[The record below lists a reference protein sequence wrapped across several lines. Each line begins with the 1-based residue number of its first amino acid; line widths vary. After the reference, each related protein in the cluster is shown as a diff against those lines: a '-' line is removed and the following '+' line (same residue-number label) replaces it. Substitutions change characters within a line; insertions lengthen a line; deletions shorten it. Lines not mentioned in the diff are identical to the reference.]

1 MGDGRLIVRSE
12 QMESTIVY
20 FSATV
25 SFIFLCVGVI
35 VGWTINEKVH
45 EYMYG
50 KLAQD
55 DEDNIHPEMLDEEG
69 YLINEELL
77 SVRFIEREEE
87 YDED

>member
-1 MGDGRLIVRSE
+1 MGKGRLIVRSE

-25 SFIFLCVGVI
+25 SFIFLCIGVI
-35 VGWTINEKVH
+35 VGWTANEKVH

-50 KLAQD
+50 KLQQ
-55 DEDNIHPEMLDEEG
+55 DEDNIHPEMIDEDG
-69 YLINEELL
+69 YLIDEELL

>member
-1 MGDGRLIVRSE
+1 
-12 QMESTIVY
+12 MESTIVY

-35 VGWTINEKVH
+35 IGWTINEKLH

-55 DEDNIHPEMLDEEG
+55 DEDNVHPEMIDEDG

-77 SVRFIEREEE
+77 YVRFVEEDE
-87 YDED
+87 YDDD